1 MLYDRSYMRETPY
14 RAAWSPS
21 IVLII
26 LNAAMFAA
34 QLVVELVKSGPL
46 LEKSFAL
53 FPNELAQGHV
63 WQLLTFQF
71 LHADPLH
78 LIINCAMLYMFGRPV
93 EEALGR
99 GRFVGMYLAS
109 GALGG
114 LLQAACSW
122 TFPQHFGI
130 GPVVGASAGVFALI
144 AAFAA
149 LNWEQPITTLVAF
162 ILPVTMRAK
171 YLILVEVILAGLG
184 MLDASSHIAH
194 AAHLG
199 GVLGGLAFVY
209 LVVRADRELFQ
220 WVKFKPAPK
229 RRELVGAQSA
239 KRGSWHRPPTNTA
252 DELPPAEFI
261 SREVDPIL
269 DKISA
274 HGIQSL
280 TERERRILEA
290 ARAKMTRK

>member
-1 MLYDRSYMRETPY
+1 MRETPY
-14 RAAWSPS
+14 RSAWSAS
-21 IVLII
+21 IVLIVI
-26 LNAAMFAA
+26 NAAMYAA
-34 QLVVELVKSGPL
+34 QLVVELARRGPP
-46 LEKSFAL
+46 LEKYLAL
-53 FPNELAQGHV
+53 FPNELAQGYV

-71 LHADPLH
+71 LHADALH

-114 LLQAACSW
+114 LLQATCGW
-122 TFPQHFGI
+122 VFPQHFGL

-184 MLDASSHIAH
+184 MLQQSSQVAH

-199 GVLGGLAFVY
+199 GILGGLAFVY
-209 LVVRADRELFQ
+209 LVVKADRELFQ
-220 WVKFKPAPK
+220 WAKFKPAPR

-239 KRGSWHRPPTNTA
+239 KRGRWHRPPTNTA